1 MPKTTKTFFSG
12 VQPSGNLHLG
22 NYLGAIKNWADIQE
36 EYNAICC
43 VVNLHAITVP
53 QDPEELKRKTIEVAK
68 LYIASGLDPEKVTI
82 FRQSDVPQHAEL
94 MWLLNTITKTGELF
108 KMTQFKDK
116 SGIQDTKLKGFMS
129 EALKNANRYHE
140 LRIKAGKLIENISN
154 TQTKTQL
161 DTINEKIIVTLFKAA
176 DTMQKTTGDL
186 SSYMLEKNKMDSTS
200 TGLLNYPILMA
211 ADILIYDANLVP
223 VGEDQTQHIEIT
235 RTLARRFNKKFA
247 EVFTIPD
254 IYTSPAGKKIMSLT
268 EPLKKMSKSTESANS
283 RIELLDEPKVIRKKI
298 MKATTDSENKIYY
311 SGKPEK
317 AGLKNL
323 LNIFS
328 IITDSTP
335 EQIAE
340 DYKDK
345 GYGDLKKDLANA
357 LVEYLKPIQDKFNSI
372 TDEEILNIFAKS
384 KNTLLPLAEKKLVT
398 VKQAMGLE

>member
-1 MPKTTKTFFSG
+1 MKTFFSG
-12 VQPSGNLHLG
+12 VQPSGNLHIG

-68 LYIASGLDPEKVTI
+68 LYIAAGLNPEKVTI
-82 FRQSDVPQHAEL
+82 FRQSDIPQHTEL

-116 SGIQDTKLKGFMS
+116 SGIQDNGAT
-129 EALKNANRYHE
+129 
-140 LRIKAGKLIENISN
+140 
-154 TQTKTQL
+154 
-161 DTINEKIIVTLFKAA
+161 EKISVGA
-176 DTMQKTTGDL
+176 
-186 SSYMLEKNKMDSTS
+186 
-200 TGLLNYPILMA
+200 GLLNYPVLMA
-211 ADILIYDANLVP
+211 ADILIYDADVVP

-235 RTLARRFNKKFA
+235 RTLARRFNTKFA
-247 EVFTIPD
+247 EVFTIPN
-254 IYTSPAGKKIMSLT
+254 IYTSPAGKKIMALDD
-268 EPLKKMSKSTESANS
+268 PLKKMSKSAPAENS
-283 RIELLDEPKVIRKKI
+283 RIELLDEPDVIRKKI

-311 SGKPEK
+311 SDEPEK

-340 DYKDK
+340 DYQNK
-345 GYGDLKKDLANA
+345 GYGDFKKDLAEEIVN
-357 LVEYLKPIQDKFNSI
+357 YLKPIQDKFNSI
-372 TDEEILNIFAKS
+372 TDEKVIQIFAKS
-384 KNTLLPLAEKKLVT
+384 KATLLPLAEQKLT
-398 VKQAMGLE
+398 TTKQAMGLE

>member
-1 MPKTTKTFFSG
+1 MSKQTFFSG

-116 SGIQDTKLKGFMS
+116 SGIQ
-129 EALKNANRYHE
+129 
-140 LRIKAGKLIENISN
+140 SN
-154 TQTKTQL
+154 GAT
-161 DTINEKIIVTLFKAA
+161 EKISVGA
-176 DTMQKTTGDL
+176 
-186 SSYMLEKNKMDSTS
+186 
-200 TGLLNYPILMA
+200 GLLNYPILMA
-211 ADILIYDANLVP
+211 ADILLYDANLVP

-235 RTLARRFNKKFA
+235 RTLARRFNKKF
-247 EVFTIPD
+247 EEIFTIPN

-268 EPLKKMSKSTESANS
+268 EPLKKMSKSAESANS
-283 RIELLDEPKVIRKKI
+283 RIELLDEPDVIRKKI
-298 MKATTDSENKIYY
+298 MKAITDGENKIYY
-311 SGKPEK
+311 SDKEEK

-328 IITDSTP
+328 VITDNTP

-345 GYGDLKKDLANA
+345 GYGDLKKDLADA
-357 LVEYLKPIQDKFNSI
+357 LVEYLKPIQEKFAST

-384 KNTLLPLAEKKLVT
+384 KNELLPLAEEKLAV
-398 VKQAMGLE
+398 VKGVMGLE

>member
-1 MPKTTKTFFSG
+1 MSKNTFFSG

-53 QDPEELKRKTIEVAK
+53 QNPKELNKKTIEVAK

-82 FRQSDVPQHAEL
+82 FRQSDIPQHAEL

-116 SGIQDTKLKGFMS
+116 SGIQTS
-129 EALKNANRYHE
+129 EN
-140 LRIKAGKLIENISN
+140 
-154 TQTKTQL
+154 
-161 DTINEKIIVTLFKAA
+161 NEKISVGA
-176 DTMQKTTGDL
+176 
-186 SSYMLEKNKMDSTS
+186 
-200 TGLLNYPILMA
+200 GLLNYPILMA
-211 ADILIYDANLVP
+211 ADILLYNADVVP

-247 EVFTIPD
+247 EIFTIPN

-268 EPLKKMSKSTESANS
+268 DPLKKMSKSAEAVNS
-283 RIELLDEPKVIRKKI
+283 RIELLDEPDVIRKKI

-311 SGKPEK
+311 SDVEEK
-317 AGLKNL
+317 AGLRNL

-335 EQIAE
+335 ERIAE

-345 GYGDLKKDLANA
+345 GYGDLKKDLAEEMVN
-357 LVEYLKPIQDKFNSI
+357 YLKPIQDKFNSI
-372 TDEEILNIFAKS
+372 TDEEILEIFAQSKS
-384 KNTLLPLAEKKLVT
+384 ALLPQAEENITKAKK
-398 VKQAMGLE
+398 AMGLE

>member
-1 MPKTTKTFFSG
+1 MSKKTFFSG

-53 QDPEELKRKTIEVAK
+53 QNPEELNKKTIEVAK

-116 SGIQDTKLKGFMS
+116 SGIQTS
-129 EALKNANRYHE
+129 EN
-140 LRIKAGKLIENISN
+140 
-154 TQTKTQL
+154 
-161 DTINEKIIVTLFKAA
+161 NEKISVGA
-176 DTMQKTTGDL
+176 
-186 SSYMLEKNKMDSTS
+186 
-200 TGLLNYPILMA
+200 GLLNYPILMA
-211 ADILIYDANLVP
+211 ADILLYQADVVP

-247 EVFTIPD
+247 DIFTIPN

-268 EPLKKMSKSTESANS
+268 DPLKKMSKSAEAVNS
-283 RIELLDEPKVIRKKI
+283 RIELLDEPDVIRKKI

-311 SGKPEK
+311 SNEPEK
-317 AGLKNL
+317 AGIRNL

-328 IITDSTP
+328 IITNSEP

-340 DYKDK
+340 NYKDK
-345 GYGDLKKDLANA
+345 GYGDLKKDLAEEMVN
-357 LVEYLKPIQDKFNSI
+357 YLKPIQDKFNSI
-372 TDEEILNIFAKS
+372 TDEEILKIFAQSKS
-384 KNTLLPLAEKKLVT
+384 TLLPQAEENVAKAKK
-398 VKQAMGLE
+398 AMGLE